1 MHYMY
6 NPASLVLYDAKLP
19 IYKYGI
25 NCKLAVSIRSSL
37 GCSEVRFQLS
47 SATYVRCP
55 TVETTPQRVGVANGY
70 LDQIYRKYDDL
81 L

>member
-1 MHYMY
+1 MY

-37 GCSEVRFQLS
+37 GVFRSKIPVVLCDVCQMSNSGNHPPKSWRGEWI
-47 SATYVRCP
+47 P
-55 TVETTPQRVGVANGY
+55 
-70 LDQIYRKYDDL
+70 
-81 L
+81 